1 MTLVELCE
9 PLFQYICRLSRSTR
23 KGIRIELTTVRSEVK
38 AILADIKAKA
48 GLDRNL
54 VAQFDK
60 IELVLLFFVD
70 FMVRECVRGTGGG
83 GERWQE
89 LAAERK
95 ELAGDERFFD
105 LLEET
110 LKESGDAATERLAV
124 FYTCMGLGFT
134 GWYAG
139 QPEYLRKK
147 MLEISARTR
156 AMMDTDQNSKICPEA
171 YEHVNTSNFI
181 EPPGKKLIGVG
192 IALVGLFILVVGLN
206 ISLYYKADKRMNQAV
221 ELIVNKGQEAGK

>member
-23 KGIRIELTTVRSEVK
+23 RGIRIEPATVRSEVK
-38 AILADIKAKA
+38 AILSDMKARA
-48 GLDRNL
+48 GSDRNL
-54 VAQFDK
+54 VSQFDK

-70 FMVRECVRGTGGG
+70 FMVRECIRTGGGG

-110 LKESGDAATERLAV
+110 LKETGDAATERLAV
-124 FYTCMGLGFT
+124 FYSCMGLGFT

-156 AMMDTDQNSKICPEA
+156 GMMDTDPNSKICPEA
-171 YEHVNTSNFI
+171 YEHVNTSNFV
-181 EPPGKKLIGVG
+181 ETPGKNLIGVG
-192 IALVGLFILVVGLN
+192 IVLVGMFVLVVGLS
-206 ISLYYKADKRMNQAV
+206 ISLYYKADKRMTQAV
-221 ELIVNKGQEAGK
+221 DLIVNKGEAKGK